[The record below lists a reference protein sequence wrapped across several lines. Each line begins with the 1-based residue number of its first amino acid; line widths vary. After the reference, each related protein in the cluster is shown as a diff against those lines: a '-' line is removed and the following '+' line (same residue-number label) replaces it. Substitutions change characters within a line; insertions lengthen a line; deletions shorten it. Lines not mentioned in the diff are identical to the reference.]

1 MDATHGARGGARPE
15 GQPAGTFAAALD
27 TGRRRDREML
37 DYEDGVNEG
46 SNVRW
51 LVAAALIA
59 LGMTLVAMRY
69 EDGPSA
75 RNPVSATFGAAAGA
89 AAP

>member
-1 MDATHGARGGARPE
+1 
-15 GQPAGTFAAALD
+15 
-27 TGRRRDREML
+27 ML